1 MDDKSAVHEDK
12 VFEKVDYQDKL
23 VADRTFT
30 NCTFNNCNLSKT
42 VFEDCTFESCI
53 FDKCDLSLMKV
64 KGCTFS
70 HIRITNSKAIGILW
84 FDAKTPFTKKPFT
97 ISCIDSNISY
107 SSFFGKNLRKAKFV
121 RCTAKELDF
130 SECDLVEASFT
141 ETDLEGSRFINC
153 DLSSAN
159 FTNARNYYID
169 VNANKL
175 KKAKF
180 SLPEAI
186 NLLHSLDIILD

>member
-1 MDDKSAVHEDK
+1 MEDKSAVHEDR
-12 VFEKVDYQDKL
+12 VFDRVDYQDK
-23 VADRTFT
+23 VVSDRTFT

-42 VFEDCTFESCI
+42 VFEDCYFDKCT

-64 KGCTFS
+64 KSSSFS
-70 HIRITNSKAIGILW
+70 QLQIINSKAIGILW
-84 FDAKTPFTKKPFT
+84 FDAKTPFTKNPFT

-107 SSFFGKNLRKAKFV
+107 SSFFGMNLKKAKFT
-121 RCTAKELDF
+121 RCVAKEVDF
-130 SECDLVEASFT
+130 SECNLVEADFSGA
-141 ETDLEGSRFINC
+141 DLEGARFSNC

-159 FTNARNYYID
+159 FINARNYGID
-169 VNANKL
+169 ITGNKV

-186 NLLHSLDIILD
+186 NLLHSLGIVLE